1 MKTFRKHIA
10 RIHNQHTSEEGFISL
25 VGVMIASVMF
35 LALIAMVANFTVA
48 DMQARQLSKIQS
60 NTSTTV
66 ESVTRYLSAHPEV
79 TDIRVVTPG
88 CKDITPSQVA
98 GLQVSVPDANLCLM
112 VWGGPDDWFVRSSHP
127 TLKNG
132 YEYEYSSASL
142 TYGEKVDTRAS
153 L

>member
-1 MKTFRKHIA
+1 MKTFRKHIH

-79 TDIRVVTPG
+79 TNIRVVTPA
-88 CKDITPSQVA
+88 CKDFEPSQVA
-98 GLQVSVPDANLCLM
+98 GLQVSVPDSNICLM
-112 VWGGPDDWFVRSSHP
+112 VWGSPDDWHVSSSHP

-132 YEYEYSSASL
+132 YSYEYSSATL
-142 TYGEKVDTRAS
+142 TYSEQVDTRAS
-153 L
+153 I